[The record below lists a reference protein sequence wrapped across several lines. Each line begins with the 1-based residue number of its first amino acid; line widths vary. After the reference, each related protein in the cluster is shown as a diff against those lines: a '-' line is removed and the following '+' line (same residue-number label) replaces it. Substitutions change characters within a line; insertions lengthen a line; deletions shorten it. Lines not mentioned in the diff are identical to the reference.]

1 MKSVYHKKWGN
12 INSPGT
18 EETGRGSGTTE
29 GGEEAQKQQVQST
42 RPPSSKLPC
51 AISSNR
57 LHAI

>member
-29 GGEEAQKQQVQST
+29 GGEEAQKQKVQST
-42 RPPSSKLPC
+42 
-51 AISSNR
+51 
-57 LHAI
+57 